1 MLGLHFRVCRAMTG
15 HPFKVV
21 KDRSCGVVRDR
32 SACTLEHSMYR
43 KVKGRCVATEVRI
56 FPKAEDDELIICM
69 SAKGKLNICAPGL
82 NLSQ

>member
-43 KVKGRCVATEVRI
+43 KVKAGALQQK
-56 FPKAEDDELIICM
+56 F
-69 SAKGKLNICAPGL
+69 GL
-82 NLSQ
+82 SLKQKKTNLSFACERELS

>member
-43 KVKGRCVATEVRI
+43 KVKGRCVATEVRA
-56 FPKAEDDELIICM
+56 FPKAEEDEFIICM
-69 SAKGKLNICAPGL
+69 
-82 NLSQ
+82 